1 MNQVIEEK
9 QSFVEQMRD
18 FLRANAMLFLVAGIA
33 LLLISDVFGTHGVL
47 AMRRSEQQANDIQRQ
62 IDQLNA
68 ENQKLEARVKSLK
81 TNPAAVEQIARVEM
95 GLARKGEFI
104 FKVPSRNAGSADSSQ
119 SAGSPSGTSSGKP

>member
-1 MNQVIEEK
+1 VNQVIEEK
-9 QSFVEQMRD
+9 QSFLEQMRD

-81 TNPAAVEQIARVEM
+81 TDPAAVEQIARVEM

-104 FKVPSRNAGSADSSQ
+104 FKVPSRNAASTDSSQ
-119 SAGSPSGTSSGKP
+119 AAGGSSGNSSGKP